1 MPILPEKKHILQW
14 LRKNLLAVLFCLLL
28 GIISAAS
35 FYSTE
40 KSYITH
46 TAIDNQ
52 GSDNVNHFETDFSG
66 SIFGKFTFLNVNGAM
81 RKLLGQREMN
91 GIVRLNNDYLALPTD
106 PVDESTLAANAAS
119 LGNLNRAL
127 TERGIPLL
135 YVATPFKVSPSNPEL
150 PIGVADST
158 NENTDVLLEHV
169 RAEGV
174 SCLDLREA
182 FNQNNIDPY
191 NYFYR
196 TDHHWNTRGGFYAY
210 TQLVP
215 QLESMMDTKI
225 DSTLTDLSNYTIT
238 TYPSWHLGS
247 YGQRTG
253 QFFAGVDDFELIEP
267 NFDTKIDRYYGFDY
281 DCSGSFRDV
290 IINTS
295 PLQKRDLTQ
304 RLTYDATLGTSLNH
318 FFNENASSD
327 KKILVIGDS
336 MAKAVNPFLI
346 LSFREVYTID
356 GYNPD
361 ALSESL
367 LAQYQPDIVMIMQYP
382 TLMYDPD
389 YFQYII
395 K

>member
-1 MPILPEKKHILQW
+1 MSLLSEKKRLLQW
-14 LRKNLLAVLFCLLL
+14 LRKNLLAILFCLLL
-28 GIISAAS
+28 GIVSAAS
-35 FYSTE
+35 LYSTE

-52 GSDNVNHFETDFSG
+52 GSEDTNHFETDFSG
-66 SIFGKFTFLNVNGAM
+66 SIFGKFAFLNVNGAM
-81 RKLLGQREMN
+81 RKLLGQHEMN

-106 PVDESTLAANAAS
+106 PVDESILSSNAAN
-119 LGNLNRAL
+119 LGRLNRAL
-127 TERGIPLL
+127 IERGIPLL
-135 YVATPFKVSPSNPEL
+135 YVATPFKVSPLDPEL
-150 PIGVADST
+150 PVGVTDST
-158 NENTDVLLEHV
+158 NKNMDILLEHV

-174 SCLDLREA
+174 PCLDLREA
-182 FNQNNIDPY
+182 FNQGGVDPY
-191 NYFYR
+191 SYFYR

-215 QLESMMDTKI
+215 QLEAMMNTKV
-225 DSTLTDLSNYTIT
+225 DPSLMDLSSYTIT
-238 TYPSWHLGS
+238 IYPNWHLGS

-267 NFDTKIDRYYGFDY
+267 NFDTQIDRYDDFDY

-290 IINTS
+290 VVDTA

-304 RLTYDATLGTSLNH
+304 RLTYDSTLGTSLRH
-318 FFNENASSD
+318 FYNENAASD

-356 GYNPD
+356 GYNPGF
-361 ALSESL
+361 LTESL
-367 LAQYQPDIVMIMQYP
+367 LAQYQPDLVMIMQYA
-382 TLMYDPD
+382 TLMYDPS
-389 YFQYII
+389 YFLYAIQ
-395 K
+395 

>member
-135 YVATPFKVSPSNPEL
+135 YVATPFKVSPRNPEL

-158 NENTDVLLEHV
+158 NENMDVLLEHV

-182 FNQNNIDPY
+182 FNQN
-191 NYFYR
+191 
-196 TDHHWNTRGGFYAY
+196 
-210 TQLVP
+210 
-215 QLESMMDTKI
+215 
-225 DSTLTDLSNYTIT
+225 
-238 TYPSWHLGS
+238 
-247 YGQRTG
+247 
-253 QFFAGVDDFELIEP
+253 
-267 NFDTKIDRYYGFDY
+267 
-281 DCSGSFRDV
+281 
-290 IINTS
+290 
-295 PLQKRDLTQ
+295 
-304 RLTYDATLGTSLNH
+304 
-318 FFNENASSD
+318 
-327 KKILVIGDS
+327 
-336 MAKAVNPFLI
+336 
-346 LSFREVYTID
+346 
-356 GYNPD
+356 
-361 ALSESL
+361 
-367 LAQYQPDIVMIMQYP
+367 
-382 TLMYDPD
+382 
-389 YFQYII
+389 
-395 K
+395 